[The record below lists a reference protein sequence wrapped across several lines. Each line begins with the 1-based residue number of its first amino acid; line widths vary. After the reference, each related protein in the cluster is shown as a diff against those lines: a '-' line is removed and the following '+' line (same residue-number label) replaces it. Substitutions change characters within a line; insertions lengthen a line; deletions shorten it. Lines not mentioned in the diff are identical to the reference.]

1 MSSYWIGNEVGNL
14 QSSHIFGFPPEIKS
28 RHPISHPLWC
38 NPIGAFLEQLLI
50 IVHQVLVLPFSS
62 FFNNGFDCPI
72 SFRALVVGMKN
83 GTFKDK
89 RKRLAINIVKF
100 AELANIRFF
109 QDGTTDYNINV
120 LLPQQ
125 SIDGFV
131 KPLFHIKV
139 EKNLKTVLALAN
151 VTGMEDDFLVAPK
164 LFFQRLHFFFKNSDF
179 VVSNNNS
186 T

>member
-1 MSSYWIGNEVGNL
+1 MQL
-14 QSSHIFGFPPEIKS
+14 S
-28 RHPISHPLWC
+28 R
-38 NPIGAFLEQLLI
+38 
-50 IVHQVLVLPFSS
+50 FSCRIAS
-62 FFNNGFDCPI
+62 FPI

-83 GTFKDK
+83 GTLKDK

-100 AELANIRFF
+100 AELPNIRLF

-131 KPLFHIKV
+131 KPLFYIKV

-151 VTGMEDDFLVAPK
+151 VTGMEDDFLVGSVSTSVSEVC
-164 LFFQRLHFFFKNSDF
+164 RLHECGAKLDKYFHFNHWF
-179 VVSNNNS
+179 
-186 T
+186 